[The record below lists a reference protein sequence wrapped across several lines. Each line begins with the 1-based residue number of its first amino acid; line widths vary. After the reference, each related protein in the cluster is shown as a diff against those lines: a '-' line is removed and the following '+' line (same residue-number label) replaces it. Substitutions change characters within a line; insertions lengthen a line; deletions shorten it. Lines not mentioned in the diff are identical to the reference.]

1 MIQIRALKIKN
12 LVKTMKRQVSFL
24 AYSLDSNEYAEPFV
38 TLNFLWN
45 LAQTGRPVCAK
56 FLNCKL
62 TENLIFS
69 DKNQYFGTRKY
80 SVFERKRLA
89 KFVAECKKE
98 YEEGKG
104 KRRWDVKSRKMV
116 RSIPKEGFV
125 SKAVRKYY
133 KNLEKV
139 PSSDNNFKN
148 ALYMAR
154 RAYNQF
160 ENPDSK
166 DDDDSFESGPSAK
179 KRFRREGAG
188 RKCLAPEFRDLLFEW
203 FIGKLSFCNIFI
215 SL

>member
-1 MIQIRALKIKN
+1 MTKTFLIVMIQIRALKIKN
-12 LVKTMKRQVSFL
+12 LVKTMKQQVSFL

-62 TENLIFS
+62 TENFIFS

-104 KRRWDVKSRKMV
+104 KRRFSYLARIFLKN
-116 RSIPKEGFV
+116 
-125 SKAVRKYY
+125 SKIDY
-133 KNLEKV
+133 K
-139 PSSDNNFKN
+139 F
-148 ALYMAR
+148 
-154 RAYNQF
+154 
-160 ENPDSK
+160 
-166 DDDDSFESGPSAK
+166 
-179 KRFRREGAG
+179 
-188 RKCLAPEFRDLLFEW
+188 
-203 FIGKLSFCNIFI
+203 
-215 SL
+215 